1 MTDAVSAGMRDL
13 IQAKLKEIEA
23 EEGLRILFA
32 AESGSRAWGFHSP
45 DSDYDV
51 RFVYSRPVSWHL
63 RLDGK
68 RDVVEYPIDDELDL
82 SGWEL
87 GKALKLAC
95 NSNAVIAEWLQS
107 PIVYMANQEAV
118 SALRSFCGGV
128 LDRRAVTWHYLQ
140 LMERQQTRLLAPGG
154 GRRLKRYFYILR
166 PALALRWMRLQQA
179 PVPPMNMQE
188 LMLGCHLEGA
198 LTAQIDALTRRK
210 AELREKAEEI
220 AETPLIDAL
229 ITLESQTAKDWLQAT
244 SGQRRKADWQAA
256 NELHLRF
263 SSQG

>member
-1 MTDAVSAGMRDL
+1 
-13 IQAKLKEIEA
+13 
-23 EEGLRILFA
+23 
-32 AESGSRAWGFHSP
+32 
-45 DSDYDV
+45 
-51 RFVYSRPVSWHL
+51 
-63 RLDGK
+63 
-68 RDVVEYPIDDELDL
+68 
-82 SGWEL
+82 
-87 GKALKLAC
+87 
-95 NSNAVIAEWLQS
+95 
-107 PIVYMANQEAV
+107 
-118 SALRSFCGGV
+118 
-128 LDRRAVTWHYLQ
+128 
-140 LMERQQTRLLAPGG
+140 
-154 GRRLKRYFYILR
+154 
-166 PALALRWMRLQQA
+166 
-179 PVPPMNMQE
+179 MNMQE